1 LKEEA
6 KLKYD
11 NAQKEYESG
20 LGRLLTNMLSLEFL
34 LRLYLFK
41 KETKTQDTT
50 FNLNSLK
57 QDDIVPKNY
66 FTDTCT
72 LRPLIDRYNTYCKE
86 NFGELCIDPNLADIR
101 NALTHGR
108 VLSSDPTFSKTQLF
122 NFVSEKEGQIRV
134 SFAALMTKDWF
145 AKQIRL
151 FFDAASNVHK
161 RIKNDFPETVGEIE
175 F

>member
-1 LKEEA
+1 MKH
-6 KLKYD
+6 D
-11 NAQKEYESG
+11 NARREYEAD
-20 LGRLLTNMLSLEFL
+20 LGKLLTNMLSLEML
-34 LRLYLFK
+34 LRLYLFN
-41 KETKTQDTT
+41 KETKTHDNK

-57 QDDIVPKNY
+57 QNDIVPKNY

-72 LRPLIDRYNTYCKE
+72 LRPLIERYNTYCKAD
-86 NFGELCIDPNLADIR
+86 FSELCIDPNLADIR

-108 VLSSDPTFSKTQLF
+108 VLSLDPTFSKIQLF
-122 NFVSEKEGQIRV
+122 NFASEKEGQIRV
-134 SFAALMTKDWF
+134 SSAAFMTKDWF

-161 RIKNDFPETVGEIE
+161 RIKNDFPKIVGEIE

>member
-1 LKEEA
+1 MKH
-6 KLKYD
+6 D
-11 NAQKEYESG
+11 NAQREHEAN
-20 LGRLLTNMLSLEFL
+20 LGSLLTNMLSLEML
-34 LRLYLFK
+34 LRLYLFN
-41 KETKTQDTT
+41 KEIKTPDNT

-57 QDDIVPKNY
+57 QGDIVPKNY

-72 LRPLIDRYNTYCKE
+72 LRPLIERYNTYCKAD
-86 NFGELCIDPNLADIR
+86 FSELCIDPNLADIR

-108 VLSSDPTFSKTQLF
+108 VLSSDPTFSKIQLF
-122 NFVSEKEGQIRV
+122 NFVSEKQGQIRV

-151 FFDAASNVHK
+151 FLDAMSNVHK
-161 RIKNDFPETVGEIE
+161 RIKNDFPKIVGEIE